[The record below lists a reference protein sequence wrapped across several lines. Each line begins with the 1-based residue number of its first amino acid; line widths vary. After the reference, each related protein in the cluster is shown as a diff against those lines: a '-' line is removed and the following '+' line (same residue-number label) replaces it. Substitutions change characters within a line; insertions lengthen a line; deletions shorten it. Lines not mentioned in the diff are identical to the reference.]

1 VNDGPLA
8 PLRWSASRFWC
19 TENHELE
26 QLQTSN
32 LKLQTSNFK
41 PQTSNLDYLRGLIGI
56 IVLLGIAFLLS
67 RHRKQ
72 VDWKLVA
79 SGLALQI
86 FVAVCV
92 LKIPFVRNGF
102 DYLGQGVVRF
112 LGFSLDG
119 ARFLFGDLAK
129 NSESV
134 KANHNLGFLFAFQA
148 LPTVIF
154 FSAVTS
160 GLYYLGILQK
170 IVYAFAWVM
179 AKSMRLSGAESLS
192 AAGNIF
198 LGQTEAPLLVKPFI
212 GNMTSSELHCLMTGG
227 MATIAGSVMG
237 AYITFLG
244 GGNPEQLSKFAT
256 YLLCA
261 SIMNAPAAIVMA
273 KIFLPETSPESIDRN
288 LVVSKQAIGV
298 NIVDALATG
307 AADGLRL
314 ALNIGAMLLAFIA
327 VIAALNWILIEG
339 IGSWTGL
346 NEWVRMT
353 TDNRFSGFSLEYI
366 FGQLFRVIAFA
377 MGVEWSQTLS
387 VGSLLGQKM
396 VINEFIAYSSLSD
409 MKNAGV
415 LTEKS
420 IIISTYA
427 LCGFANFSSIAIQI
441 GGIGGMAPR
450 RQGDLSRLG
459 INALLAASL
468 ATMMSGT
475 IAGALLG

>member
-1 VNDGPLA
+1 MRADLHEDAGDSLKWMLYLGPWIKRL
-8 PLRWSASRFWC
+8 
-19 TENHELE
+19 N
-26 QLQTSN
+26 
-32 LKLQTSNFK
+32 
-41 PQTSNLDYLRGLIGI
+41 YLRGLLGLI
-56 IVLLGIAFLLS
+56 ILVGIAFLLS
-67 RHRKQ
+67 HKKKSI
-72 VDWKLVA
+72 DWKLVA
-79 SGLALQI
+79 SGLALQVLI
-86 FVAVCV
+86 AVCV
-92 LKIPFVRNGF
+92 LKVPFVRAGF
-102 DYLGQGVVRF
+102 DYIGQGVVRF

-119 ARFLFGDLAK
+119 AQFLFGDLAR
-129 NSESV
+129 NSEAV

-160 GLYYLGILQK
+160 GLYYLGILQR

-179 AKSMRLSGAESLS
+179 AKTMRLSGAESLS

-198 LGQTEAPLLVKPFI
+198 LGQTEAPLLVRPFI
-212 GNMTSSELHCLMTGG
+212 RNMTSSELHCLMTGG

-244 GGNPEQLSKFAT
+244 GADPAQLSRFAT

-261 SIMNAPAAIVMA
+261 SIMNAPAAIVMS
-273 KIFLPETSPESIDRN
+273 KIFLPETTPEQIDRN
-288 LVVSKQAIGV
+288 LVVSRQSIGV
-298 NIVDALATG
+298 NVVDALATG
-307 AADGLRL
+307 AADGLKL

-327 VIAALNWILIEG
+327 IIAALNWILLEG

-346 NEWVRMT
+346 NEWVRAS
-353 TDNRFSGFSLEYI
+353 TDNAFPGFSLQYI
-366 FGQLFRVIAFA
+366 FGQVFRVLAFA
-377 MGVEWSQTLS
+377 MGVDWSQTLH

-396 VINEFIAYSSLSD
+396 VINEFIAYNSLAD
-409 MKNAGV
+409 MQRSG
-415 LTEKS
+415 LLSEKS

-441 GGIGGMAPR
+441 GGIGGMAPQ
-450 RQGDLSRLG
+450 RQPDLSRLG
-459 INALLAASL
+459 MKALLAASL